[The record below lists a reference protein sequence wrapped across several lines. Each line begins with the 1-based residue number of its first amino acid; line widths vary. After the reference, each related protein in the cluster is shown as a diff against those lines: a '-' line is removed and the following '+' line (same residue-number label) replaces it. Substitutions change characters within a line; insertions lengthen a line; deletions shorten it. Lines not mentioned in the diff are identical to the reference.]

1 MGFWWPGAGGL
12 VERTVSC
19 LSDFSILVRFGE
31 IVIQLPAEM
40 LVEAEE

>member
-1 MGFWWPGAGGL
+1 L
-12 VERTVSC
+12 VERAVSC
-19 LSDFSILVRFGE
+19 LSDFSILVRFWE